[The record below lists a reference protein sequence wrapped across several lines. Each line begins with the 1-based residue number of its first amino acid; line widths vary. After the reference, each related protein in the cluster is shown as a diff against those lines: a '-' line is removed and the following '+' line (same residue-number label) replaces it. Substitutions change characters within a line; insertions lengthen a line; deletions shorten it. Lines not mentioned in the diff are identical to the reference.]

1 MSHNTTICTHDAG
14 EMAPTFVKNK
24 LQLSILV
31 VYLKFKGFFFSF
43 KRKKEYLQVEITFVS
58 SMVSMV
64 LIRTYS
70 LLKFSQQCF
79 HQIRVLAVNV

>member
-31 VYLKFKGFFFSF
+31 VYLKFKGFFFHL
-43 KRKKEYLQVEITFVS
+43 KEKKNIYKWKLPLSPQWYLWS
-58 SMVSMV
+58 
-64 LIRTYS
+64 
-70 LLKFSQQCF
+70 
-79 HQIRVLAVNV
+79 